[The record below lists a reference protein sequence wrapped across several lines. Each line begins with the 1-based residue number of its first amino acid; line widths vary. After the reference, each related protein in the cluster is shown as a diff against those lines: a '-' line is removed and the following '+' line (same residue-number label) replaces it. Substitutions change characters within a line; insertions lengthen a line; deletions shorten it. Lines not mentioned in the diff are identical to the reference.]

1 MQRLAARQ
9 GHRRRSPGSSKPRQ
23 ADRAASATASS
34 CGGGS
39 SSDSEAASAPQA
51 AGCGL
56 TDPPMP
62 SIDAGAADPP
72 RQQGEG
78 SGAARTLASSLQ
90 GGIMA
95 GLGRQLPGAQ
105 AAVARAQAVGG
116 TTRLSTAAGSLREA
130 LAAAASEATAC
141 RGVRLAADDGGAGP
155 DAEDPPAGR
164 GSSAAARLETLL
176 RLTAERVDSL
186 TEMPHSQSLQVW
198 RQHALCVQ

>member
-23 ADRAASATASS
+23 ADRAASATASN
-34 CGGGS
+34 CGGS

-51 AGCGL
+51 AVCGL
-56 TDPPMP
+56 TDPPIA

-141 RGVRLAADDGGAGP
+141 RGVRLAARDGGAGP
-155 DAEDPPAGR
+155 DAEDPPAGG

-198 RQHALCVQ
+198 RQRALCVQ